1 MKKFLS
7 FAAIAAV
14 TVLSFTACEKNDDE
28 KETATVTFEGSYYT
42 ALIDSA
48 EYNGPLIYSAAE
60 YKWTDAA
67 TSLSSECLKDD
78 WSEWGYGF
86 GWKNG
91 IAISNYICN
100 DSIASFFRQLSVPA
114 SNGSSNFAVV
124 WDDNSKLT
132 FADGK
137 CHVVKSIKVSPT
149 TYALRNVQANC
160 GAGYE
165 FKVILTGVQADS
177 TRKSVEI
184 YLANGTDVVTS
195 WKNYDLSSLGAVNT
209 ISFSFDGTD
218 KGDYGVNTPKYV
230 AIDDIVVE
238 L

>member
-1 MKKFLS
+1 MKKILS

-28 KETATVTFEGSYYT
+28 KQTATVTFEGSYYT
-42 ALIDSA
+42 ALIDAPQYGGVLLYGDSA
-48 EYNGPLIYSAAE
+48 NLAD
-60 YKWTDAA
+60 YKWTDP
-67 TSLSSECLKDD
+67 TTQLHSELTKA
-78 WSEWGYGF
+78 WGGKYGYSEG
-86 GWKNG
+86 G
-91 IAISNYICN
+91 IAISNYICT
-100 DSIASFFRQLSVPA
+100 DSIASYDKQLAVPA

-124 WDDNSKLT
+124 YDNST
-132 FADGK
+132 MSFADGK
-137 CHVVKSIKVSPT
+137 SHVVKSMKVSPT
-149 TYALRNVQANC
+149 TYTLRNMQASC
-160 GAGYE
+160 GKGYE

-218 KGDYGVNTPKYV
+218 KGTYLNTPKYV